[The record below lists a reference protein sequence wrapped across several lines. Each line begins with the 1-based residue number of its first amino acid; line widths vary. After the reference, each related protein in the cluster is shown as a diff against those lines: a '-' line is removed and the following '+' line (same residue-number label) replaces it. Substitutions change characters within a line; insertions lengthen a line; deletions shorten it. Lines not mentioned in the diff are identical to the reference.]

1 MKGEEAEANAEGV
14 EEEKKRKKKVKSG
27 GESGIMSTDSFGS
40 LNLSA
45 NTFKAIQELNF
56 Q

>member
-27 GESGIMSTDSFGS
+27 ESLG
-40 LNLSA
+40 L
-45 NTFKAIQELNF
+45 
-56 Q
+56 